1 MSGWEI
7 FTWISVIILGLG
19 SIIVFILFL
28 KDVPE
33 LLKKSEKESL

>member
-7 FTWISVIILGLG
+7 FTWITVGILGIG

-33 LLKKSEKESL
+33 LLNKSEKETP